1 MLKLSSQILLSITIS
16 KNFNVQPVTIGS
28 VRQPR
33 MNLSVNLLKFS
44 TYIQALFLLNRKGYL
59 LSLYS
64 CVKKKID
71 LILNYLQI
79 IFFFFVTMTYCF
91 ISFSKDNNS
100 KRTSILKLILSL
112 FVIYANILFVL
123 TQDQLFYLLIQ
134 SIMLGVTSSLSSL
147 SCF

>member
-1 MLKLSSQILLSITIS
+1 MLKFKQSNSSVITIS

-33 MNLSVNLLKFS
+33 MKLSVNLLKFS

-71 LILNYLQI
+71 LFLNYLQI
-79 IFFFFVTMTYCF
+79 IFFFFVTMTYWF
-91 ISFSKDNNS
+91 ISFSKDNDS
-100 KRTSILKLILSL
+100 KRTSIVKLILSL
-112 FVIYANILFVL
+112 FVVYANILFVL
-123 TQDQLFYLLIQ
+123 TQDQLFYLQNKALCN
-134 SIMLGVTSSLSSL
+134 TN
-147 SCF
+147 FNY

>member
-1 MLKLSSQILLSITIS
+1 MLKFKQSNSSVITIS

-33 MNLSVNLLKFS
+33 MKLSVNLLKFS
-44 TYIQALFLLNRKGYL
+44 TYIQALFLLNRRGYL

-71 LILNYLQI
+71 LFLNYLQI
-79 IFFFFVTMTYCF
+79 IFFFFVTMTYWF

-112 FVIYANILFVL
+112 FVVYANILFVL
-123 TQDQLFYLLIQ
+123 TQDQLFYLQNKALCN
-134 SIMLGVTSSLSSL
+134 TN
-147 SCF
+147 FNY